1 MPYIKKQ
8 TKERHSKTTTTSYRL
23 NRIKT
28 TIQSKIN
35 WFEIDT
41 SNTLQKLNSTETL
54 KEKCVI
60 YGLVKKKT
68 ETWICMY
75 LTSYDMLLQKKNQ

>member
-1 MPYIKKQ
+1 MPNLHWIAI
-8 TKERHSKTTTTSYRL
+8 TSRFTG
-23 NRIKT
+23 I
-28 TIQSKIN
+28 IQSKIN

-41 SNTLQKLNSTETL
+41 SHTLQKLNSTETL

-75 LTSYDMLLQKKNQ
+75 LTSYDMLLQKKKISDMYNC